1 LVEAD
6 PPSPTVFLRTV
17 ALDVVGG
24 YLGDDAG
31 DVVPRTDS
39 VNNMDGQVDSFTP
52 DECFG
57 GRGLVAAVVEVGV
70 HAAFG

>member
-6 PPSPTVFLRTV
+6 PPSPTVLLGTV

-24 YLGDDAG
+24 HFGDDAS

-39 VNNMDGQVDSFTP
+39 VNNMGGQVDGFTP